1 MICCTAYSASLS
13 LSFRHAFENH
23 ALCNYSGSTASEN
36 QYFAFAGEQ
45 MISLDKFGW
54 FVWGG
59 AIAFKWQICL
69 DDFSYLNFIQSTS
82 AFTKFR
88 AAITNRFDHRSSSIN
103 SRPWLCA
110 EVTWTLSTVF
120 KGHSSF
126 HFLTNDR
133 LTAVRTAMVWLPFM
147 LLLISHAKPV
157 TILQFILAA
166 TCANCTSSCF
176 EFITGSFF
184 RVYSQVSHFVEHKY
198 SVACCHWIFK
208 AILFNSCSS
217 LINLENSWLDLP
229 QLLIECESVR

>member
-1 MICCTAYSASLS
+1 MICCTTCSASLS

-23 ALCNYSGSTASEN
+23 AECNYSGSIASEN

-45 MISLDKFGW
+45 MISLGKFGW
-54 FVWGG
+54 FVWGD
-59 AIAFKWQICL
+59 AITFKWQICQ

-82 AFTKFR
+82 AFTRFR

-103 SRPWLCA
+103 SRPWLYA
-110 EVTWTLSTVF
+110 EVTWTLSTVS

-133 LTAVRTAMVWLPFM
+133 LTAVGTAMVWLLFM

-157 TILQFILAA
+157 TIWQFILAA

-176 EFITGSFF
+176 VFTTGSFF

-198 SVACCHWIFK
+198 SAACFHWIFK
-208 AILFNSCSS
+208 AIQFNSCSF
-217 LINLENSWLDLP
+217 LINLENSLLDLP